1 MVAIPL
7 TVALVWLVLA
17 VFTRRETKAMPRFTG
32 VMPRPSEQARV
43 LAVVPA
49 RNEAEVIATCLKGL
63 LNQQGVDLRAVVYD
77 DRSQDQTVARA
88 QEVVDASNG
97 RLTLLRGTQEP
108 PPGWCGKPHALIRAL
123 DGVGYHLVRG
133 RVGEEAAP
141 HLLLFLDADVV
152 LRPTA
157 VAEMS
162 ELMLE
167 KGLGLCSALPHLVAR
182 SFWERV
188 AGPSVGAL
196 VTARSRPSRVNAR
209 QDPAVLANGQF
220 LMVTPEAY
228 GYVGGH
234 EAVKGEVLE
243 DVALATRIK
252 RSGHPIGLVDGQKVM
267 ATRMYQSLG
276 ELWEGWTKN
285 AFKLVGGTVGKAL
298 MYAVLTLVLG
308 WTPFVSGVTSVVALA
323 TGNPQWPLWLAGYLV
338 PLSIQMLLRRVGSQ
352 QAVYA
357 LFAPLGAA
365 VVAGVLAKATFTAVR
380 KGRVTW
386 KGRTYVDGVGTAPV
400 NKPPSR

>member
-1 MVAIPL
+1 MVAFPL
-7 TVALVWLVLA
+7 TVALVWLLLA

-196 VTARSRPSRVNAR
+196 VTATLDGKAR
-209 QDPAVLANGQF
+209 DYLVAAEGGGLLLADGTVVV
-220 LMVTPEAY
+220 VTP
-228 GYVGGH
+228 
-234 EAVKGEVLE
+234 K
-243 DVALATRIK
+243 
-252 RSGHPIGLVDGQKVM
+252 SPIGRALCGLRVDDEIQVRLAEQLVDLVI
-267 ATRMYQSLG
+267 
-276 ELWEGWTKN
+276 EG
-285 AFKLVGGTVGKAL
+285 V
-298 MYAVLTLVLG
+298 
-308 WTPFVSGVTSVVALA
+308 
-323 TGNPQWPLWLAGYLV
+323 Q
-338 PLSIQMLLRRVGSQ
+338 
-352 QAVYA
+352 
-357 LFAPLGAA
+357 
-365 VVAGVLAKATFTAVR
+365 
-380 KGRVTW
+380 
-386 KGRTYVDGVGTAPV
+386 
-400 NKPPSR
+400 